1 MTQRSFLRGAV
12 VLMAASLTTRIMGF
26 IYRIFLTRIIGAQG
40 MGLFQIVFPLL
51 SLVLTFVTAGLP
63 VAISKLVAE
72 AIVQNDRVRVQ
83 RILRVSTAVIGTM
96 AVVFTVLMWVLRGF
110 VRTHWLTDPRA
121 YPTYLAM
128 IPIVAVIAVSSIFR
142 GYFQG
147 LQDMAP
153 PAWASIV
160 EQTVRIASVWI
171 LAAYFVQFSLA
182 YAAAGAMIGMLLGE
196 LSGMLFLVVSYRR
209 RGRLSMVLPNAPM
222 RSLETVRQTLRAI
235 VDIAGPVTLSRL
247 IWSLIYAIEPV
258 LVARSLWMAGIGK
271 HAATALYGQYGGMAL
286 PLLVFPTVIT
296 GSLAVN
302 LVPSVSEAMA
312 GETRDDRRVRLRV
325 AQSWRVTA
333 LVGFPATVILSLLA
347 TPLCAAIYHEPAVGR
362 ILAIMAPAGFLLYL
376 QAPLAG
382 VLQGLNKAGLAM
394 MNSIA
399 GGLLRLVLIY
409 VLASRP
415 SLGIYGVALAT
426 TVSFC
431 VTTALQFMCIVH
443 FVGFPIR
450 LWDTA
455 KIAAAALACLLA
467 LTVMIRDHAHIAGLH
482 LLAAIVFAILLDF
495 FLLCAFRVLTT
506 QNVRRVPRVGRI
518 LATIVSAIPFAV

>member
-12 VLMAASLTTRIMGF
+12 VLIAASLVTRIMGF
-26 IYRIFLTRIIGAQG
+26 IYRIFLTRIIGAEG
-40 MGLFQIVFPLL
+40 IGLFQLVFPLL

-72 AIVQNDRVRVQ
+72 ALVQGDRVRVR
-83 RILRVSTAVIGTM
+83 RILRVSTAVIATM
-96 AVVFTVLMWVLRGF
+96 AVLFTILMWVLRGF
-110 VRTHWLTDPRA
+110 VQSHWLTDPRA

-128 IPIVAVIAVSSIFR
+128 IPIVGVIAVSSIYR

-160 EQTVRIASVWI
+160 EQTVRIASVWV

-182 YAAAGAMIGMLLGE
+182 YAAAAAMLGMLLGE
-196 LSGMLFLVVSYRR
+196 LSGMIFMIISYQR
-209 RGRLSMVLPNAPM
+209 RGRLSIVLPDAPL
-222 RSLETVRQTLRAI
+222 RSLETTRKTLHAI
-235 VDIAGPVTLSRL
+235 VEVAGPVTLSRL

-258 LVARSLWMAGIGK
+258 LVTRSLWLAGVAKQG
-271 HAATALYGQYGGMAL
+271 ATALYGQYGGMAL

-333 LVGFPATVILSLLA
+333 IVGFPTTVVLTLFA
-347 TPLCAAIYHEPAVGR
+347 TPLCRVIYHEPSVGP
-362 ILAIMAPAGFLLYL
+362 ILALMAPAGFLLYL
-376 QAPLAG
+376 QAPFAG

-394 MNSIA
+394 MNSVV
-399 GGLLRLVLIY
+399 GGLLRLALIY

-415 SLGIYGVALAT
+415 HLGIYGVAIAT
-426 TVSFC
+426 TISVC
-431 VTTALQFMCIVH
+431 VTTGLH
-443 FVGFPIR
+443 FIGIIRYVGFPIH
-450 LWDTA
+450 LVDTA
-455 KIAAAALACLLA
+455 KIAIASLVCLYA
-467 LTVMIRDHAHIAGLH
+467 MDVMVRNRMQVSGIH
-482 LLAAIVFAILLDF
+482 LLSAIAFGALLNF

-506 QNVRRVPRVGRI
+506 RNVRRIPRIGPF
-518 LATIVSAIPFAV
+518 LARVVQAVPFAV